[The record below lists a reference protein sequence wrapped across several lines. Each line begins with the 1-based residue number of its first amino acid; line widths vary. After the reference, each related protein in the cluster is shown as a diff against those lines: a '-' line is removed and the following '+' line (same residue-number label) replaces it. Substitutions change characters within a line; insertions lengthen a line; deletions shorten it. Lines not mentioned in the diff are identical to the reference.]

1 MRDKIFD
8 NADSFAM
15 AFDDEWQKNKCED
28 IKAKMNKVISLL
40 SDHPFVISNPQNA
53 RKIAEFRIFTLKK
66 FV

>member
-15 AFDDEWQKNKCED
+15 AFDDEWQKNECED

-66 FV
+66 FL